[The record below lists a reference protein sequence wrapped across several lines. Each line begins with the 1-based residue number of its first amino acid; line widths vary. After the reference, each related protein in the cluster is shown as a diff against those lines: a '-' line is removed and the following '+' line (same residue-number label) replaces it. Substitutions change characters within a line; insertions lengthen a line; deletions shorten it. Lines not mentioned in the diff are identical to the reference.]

1 MLLGCLGKVSHDE
14 LSLKIDLDVFPNE
27 IIPGLENDLPF
38 LGAFA
43 EFGENFGACPEG
55 MFRLKPEIDLTSP
68 ASGRSADAGHPI
80 GNGSFWRG
88 KASPSKHS
96 RVVMRLWSV
105 KRDKVRQG
113 RLPDFLRGARGG
125 VRLVVALCCGD
136 TVFRHTI
143 STEQFTYKHFSLN
156 KIYIVFI
163 QLYSSQDFS
172 HDIPYH
178 M

>member
-68 ASGRSADAGHPI
+68 ASWGSADSDDRIKEGM
-80 GNGSFWRG
+80 FRRG
-88 KASPSKHS
+88 EGRCCKHS
-96 RVVMRLWSV
+96 ALVMRLRV
-105 KRDKVRQG
+105 VEGDKVRQG
-113 RLPDFLRGARGG
+113 RLPDFLRCARGG